1 MQLLLFVI
9 IIMMVIGNGLEDGC
23 LVYVANFNTHSYRS
37 MSSMR
42 WMHTLL
48 RVYGSIL
55 RLFTYMLY
63 IILASFFILIIFA
76 RKTSDDNS
84 RTTYGEAIKLVG

>member
-1 MQLLLFVI
+1 MVTPSVVCSYCYVI
-9 IIMMVIGNGLEDGC
+9 IIMMVIGNGLENGC

-48 RVYGSIL
+48 RVDGSIL
-55 RLFTYMLY
+55 RLLTYMLY
-63 IILASFFILIIFA
+63 IIFASFFYSYYFCKKNK
-76 RKTSDDNS
+76 R
-84 RTTYGEAIKLVG
+84 

>member
-9 IIMMVIGNGLEDGC
+9 IIMMVIGNGLEDEC

-63 IILASFFILIIFA
+63 IILASFFYSYYFCKKNK
-76 RKTSDDNS
+76 R
-84 RTTYGEAIKLVG
+84 